1 MKYLI
6 TENQI
11 KRIIQKKFGID
22 LTDKISMVTSKWDL
36 PNEFKE
42 IITDRNL
49 NIFLNRYGPM
59 YVIKTPKDM
68 YLSQPHTTDSGRD
81 EWMIFDTTDS
91 SVSELELMRE
101 LGIHGLGLSAGDLIN
116 AYIEE

>member
-11 KRIIQKKFGID
+11 KRIIEKKFGID
-22 LTDKISMVTSKWDL
+22 LTDKISMVTNKWEL
-36 PNEFKE
+36 PFEFDNTVPE
-42 IITDRNL
+42 RAL
-49 NIFLNRYGPM
+49 NRFLNQYGPM
-59 YVIKTPKDM
+59 YVITTPKNMYLGQERENGWLFYDVKDLKTPDHK
-68 YLSQPHTTDSGRD
+68 
-81 EWMIFDTTDS
+81 I
-91 SVSELELMRE
+91 MRE